1 MKKPSYRYSSYYYRV
16 RRGDTLSTIAR
27 RHGTS
32 VRNLKR
38 HNSIRGSFIRA
49 GQRLRIVKGSHR
61 STYVADSSN
70 SSTYYYRVRRGDT
83 LGTIARRHGTSV
95 KNLKRH
101 NGIRGSFIKAGQRLK
116 IVNGSQKSI
125 TTASKGKYIVQRG
138 DSLSVIA
145 QRHKVSVRDLKV
157 ANNISGTR
165 IKAGQVINIPSRG
178 SASKA
183 KVEHKIKRGD
193 TLIKIA
199 KAYSVSVSDI
209 KKWNSLDSTKLIAG
223 KNLVI
228 FR

>member
-1 MKKPSYRYSSYYYRV
+1 M
-16 RRGDTLSTIAR
+16 
-27 RHGTS
+27 
-32 VRNLKR
+32 
-38 HNSIRGSFIRA
+38 
-49 GQRLRIVKGSHR
+49 
-61 STYVADSSN
+61 
-70 SSTYYYRVRRGDT
+70 
-83 LGTIARRHGTSV
+83 
-95 KNLKRH
+95 
-101 NGIRGSFIKAGQRLK
+101 
-116 IVNGSQKSI
+116 
-125 TTASKGKYIVQRG
+125 
-138 DSLSVIA
+138 
-145 QRHKVSVRDLKV
+145 